1 MCSDIMYIVFIHIVF
16 LVIDQVT
23 GVTLTCE
30 PVRLANQC
38 TVMWNVSLYISACIH
53 LRFSVMSN

>member
-1 MCSDIMYIVFIHIVF
+1 MYIVFIHIVF

-38 TVMWNVSLYISACIH
+38 AVMWNVSLYISACIH